1 MVHNPNKESIMFNQ
15 ITVILF
21 RTLIAIC
28 VVGLLT
34 SAHAT
39 EGKPVAVVENDS
51 YDFGFKFEGLD
62 VIHDYI
68 IKNTGDADLEILT
81 VKAG

>member
-1 MVHNPNKESIMFNQ
+1 MFNQ
-15 ITVILF
+15 ITV
-21 RTLIAIC
+21 TLIRMFVVIC
-28 VVGLLT
+28 VAGVLT